1 MTSPI
6 FDQANLAQA
15 LLECFDERHVVCVRG
30 RTIGKEP
37 KPNWTFMLLRARD
50 NRPSSCRAAD

>member
-37 KPNWTFMLLRARD
+37 KPNWTFMLLRAR
-50 NRPSSCRAAD
+50 RKRANYG